1 MPTNVRTTRK
11 DRPFTLA
18 AASEVMGTVVGRAVG
33 RVERIVKLAR
43 QRLAGRTMRVSFA
56 PSALR
61 PRSKPRSTAKKRA
74 ARPARKAA
82 RTRA

>member
-1 MPTNVRTTRK
+1 MPTNVRRTRK

-18 AASEVMGTVVGRAVG
+18 AAGEVMGTVVGRAVG

-43 QRLAGRTMRVSFA
+43 QRLTGRTMRVSFA

-61 PRSKPRSTAKKRA
+61 ARSKPKKRA